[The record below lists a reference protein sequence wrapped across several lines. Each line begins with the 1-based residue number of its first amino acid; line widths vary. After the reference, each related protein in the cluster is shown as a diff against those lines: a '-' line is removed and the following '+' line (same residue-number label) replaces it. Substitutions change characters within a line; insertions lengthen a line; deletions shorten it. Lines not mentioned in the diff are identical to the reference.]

1 MYLNKENN
9 ITPENLDLETTKKY
23 LRVDHDLDDVEISIY
38 LEAAKSYVKDYVK
51 LGEEEVLDYALI
63 IPMLSYV
70 AHCYENKA
78 VNIKSTEKIDA
89 MFKGVLD
96 MYRRDIL

>member
-1 MYLNKENN
+1 MNLENN
-9 ITPENLDLETTKKY
+9 ITPENLNLEITKQY
-23 LRVDHDLDDVEISIY
+23 LRVDHDLDDIEIMVYI
-38 LEAAKSYVKDYVK
+38 EAAKSYVKDYVK
-51 LGEEEVLDYALI
+51 ASEDDVLDYALI
-63 IPMLSYV
+63 IPMLSFI

-78 VNIKSTEKIDA
+78 VNIKSTEKIDG